1 MTAHS
6 SQPRWR
12 RLDADERR
20 EQILT
25 CAVRLFGQRP
35 YVAVST
41 SDLAGE
47 AGVTRSLLNH
57 YFGTKRDLYVEVVR
71 RMVQLPQ
78 LDAAVAATGP
88 LTERVELSV
97 AWFLDTI
104 SEHGST
110 FVAITGAEG
119 VANDPDIARII
130 ADADDLAA
138 RRVLETLD
146 VDAGDPAQQATI
158 RAYSGLVKAAVREW
172 IRDETLTRAQ
182 VQLLLS
188 QALLAIVRDVLPAL
202 DRPRPQRCSDS

>member
-202 DRPRPQRCSDS
+202 DRPRPQRSSDS

>member
-172 IRDETLTRAQ
+172 IRDETLTRDQ

-202 DRPRPQRCSDS
+202 DRPPPQRSSDS

>member
-188 QALLAIVRDVLPAL
+188 QALLAIVRDVLPVL
-202 DRPRPQRCSDS
+202 DRSRPQRSSDS

>member
-1 MTAHS
+1 MTAHT

-172 IRDETLTRAQ
+172 IRDGTLTRAQ

-202 DRPRPQRCSDS
+202 DRPRPQRSSDS